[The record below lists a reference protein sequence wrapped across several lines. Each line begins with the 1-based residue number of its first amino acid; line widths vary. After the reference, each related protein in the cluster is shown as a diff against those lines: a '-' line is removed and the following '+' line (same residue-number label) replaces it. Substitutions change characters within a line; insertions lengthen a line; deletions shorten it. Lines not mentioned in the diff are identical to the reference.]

1 MAIGMRIFGGCQ
13 APPDAGQQLAEV
25 IEHDRV
31 MDPSGIRLLF
41 DRLLAPVFEY
51 LIDVLLDELTNFNM
65 RLGSNDLR
73 VKGHEKAPL
82 VDAQN
87 KFSCKNRT
95 KSSSSSVGKK
105 KKGIPLRRSTERDDV
120 PRFLGA
126 AMPKERNLA
135 AQLTLTE
142 QRKL

>member
-1 MAIGMRIFGGCQ
+1 
-13 APPDAGQQLAEV
+13 V

-41 DRLLAPVFEY
+41 DRLLAPAFEY

-87 KFSCKNRT
+87 KFFTYAKT
-95 KSSSSSVGKK
+95 APKALALPLGKRK
-105 KKGIPLRRSTERDDV
+105 RK
-120 PRFLGA
+120 FL
-126 AMPKERNLA
+126 
-135 AQLTLTE
+135 
-142 QRKL
+142 